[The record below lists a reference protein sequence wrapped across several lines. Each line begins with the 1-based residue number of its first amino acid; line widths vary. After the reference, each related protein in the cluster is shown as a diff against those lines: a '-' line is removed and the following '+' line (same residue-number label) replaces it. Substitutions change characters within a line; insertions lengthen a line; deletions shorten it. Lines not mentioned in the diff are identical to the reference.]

1 MPNRNV
7 GDHEKHH
14 DIDAR
19 VVLQLEAGLR
29 DPGPG
34 VDAKGE
40 CPAVSLEVE
49 PGLFHESAFLIEFSP
64 PQRLTAVVSISNKS
78 STRPKVWSTI
88 CSRLSGRA

>member
-1 MPNRNV
+1 MPHRREN
-7 GDHEKHH
+7 GHKKHH
-14 DIDAR
+14 HIDTR
-19 VVLQLEAGLR
+19 LVLQPEASIS
-29 DPGPG
+29 DPWPG
-34 VDAKGE
+34 VDVKGE